1 MKSDHEPVAVLMY
14 HSVAPRIPDWDFNFL
29 SISPRVFENQISRL
43 KHSGYTSVTLNE
55 AYDYVAGK
63 TRLPPKAIVIT
74 FDDGYLDNWVYAF
87 PILKKYGMRGT
98 VFISTDFID
107 RTAKMRPN
115 TDDVREG
122 RAAEGDLDCRGFLSV
137 TEMQRMVTSQIMDI
151 QAHCK
156 THTWY
161 FTSARIVD
169 FNHPGAGYPWLGW
182 NARVDR
188 KPMYM
193 AEDQSQFVPWGSPVY
208 EYGEALVSR
217 RYFPDPRMEA
227 ELAEL
232 VRSQGGR
239 DFFRNPE
246 WRGILQKKAEAITA
260 GGLDDRIETEE
271 ERLTRLREEIPLARQ
286 EIADLTGRSV
296 DFLCWPN
303 GKYDDTCVEMAREA
317 GFKAWTIRKAD
328 RDCRLNVPGE
338 SPEWIRRLY
347 VGPYWILKGRNLGD
361 YDGEFLEHN
370 IARYKGLPLAGLRL
384 KWYKLE
390 KYLASILGG

>member
-1 MKSDHEPVAVLMY
+1 MY

-29 SISPRVFENQISRL
+29 SISPRVFEDHISTL
-43 KHSGYTSVTLNE
+43 KRSGYTSITLTE
-55 AYDYVAGK
+55 AHDYVAGK

-107 RTAKMRPN
+107 RSEKIRPN
-115 TDDVREG
+115 AEDVREG
-122 RAAEGDLDCRGFLSV
+122 RAAVGDLDCRGFLSV
-137 TEMQRMVTSQIMDI
+137 PEMQRMVNSQLMEI

-161 FTSARIVD
+161 FSSANIVD
-169 FNHPGAGYPWLGW
+169 FNHPEAKYPWLGW
-182 NARVDR
+182 NARADR

-217 RYFPDPRMEA
+217 RYFPDPRVEA

-232 VRSQGGR
+232 VRNRGGR
-239 DFFRNPE
+239 DFFQSAD
-246 WRGILQKKAEAITA
+246 WRTILQEEAKAIAA
-260 GGLDDRIETEE
+260 GGLDDRFETEE

-286 EIADLTGRSV
+286 EIAGLIERPV

-303 GKYDDTCVEMAREA
+303 GQYDDICLQMAREA

-328 RDCRLNVPGE
+328 RDCRRNVPGE
-338 SPEWIRRLY
+338 PPEWIRRMD
-347 VGPYWILKGRNLGD
+347 VGPYWMLKGRNVGD
-361 YDGEFLEHN
+361 YDGEFLKRN
-370 IARYKGLPLAGLRL
+370 IAHYKGLPLAGFRLR
-384 KWYKLE
+384 WYKLE
-390 KYLASILGG
+390 KYVATLFQG